1 MLLDRTTYQKL
12 KKANYAEMLI
22 FLKRFYEEAYEA
34 GANAD
39 VDDSVKY
46 IAIKEGTEY
55 ICGCCGAKLE
65 FETEGENNDKDN

>member
-1 MLLDRTTYQKL
+1 MILDKITYQKL
-12 KKANYAEMLI
+12 KKASYAEMRG
-22 FLKRFYEEAYEA
+22 FLARFYKEAYEA

-55 ICGCCGAKLE
+55 ICGNCGAKLE
-65 FETEGENNDKDN
+65 FEMEGEQND

>member
-1 MLLDRTTYQKL
+1 MKPLLDKNTYKKL
-12 KKANYAEMLI
+12 KQASYAEMLGFI
-22 FLKRFYEEAYEA
+22 SILCREAYEA

-65 FETEGENNDKDN
+65 FEMEGE

>member
-1 MLLDRTTYQKL
+1 MLLDRKTFLKL
-12 KKANYAEMLI
+12 KKAGYAEMRAFCEMLYRQG
-22 FLKRFYEEAYEA
+22 FED

-55 ICGCCGAKLE
+55 ICENCGAILKI
-65 FETEGENNDKDN
+65 GEIDERTDESN